1 MQIKAY
7 AKINLTLDILEKRP
21 DNFHEIHSIM
31 QQIYLHD
38 ELTFQKSPDIIAQS
52 QFKDDI
58 ILKTILKLKKLFH
71 IEEGI
76 TVTNKKSIPVAAG
89 LAGGSTDAAT
99 TLIALN
105 EIWGLNLSTEDL
117 IKIGA
122 ELGSDVPFC
131 LAGKSCFVSGK
142 GEVLERINL
151 PEMHILLINPGY
163 EIYAKKAYVELNKSE
178 YERKFSS
185 LKIKNLSSIKEI
197 ASNLHNDFIHIQK
210 KEVKDLIED
219 VNSHGALNASI
230 TGKGPSVF
238 GIFEN
243 QKKAEK
249 AYENLKEK
257 YQSTY
262 LTKTIA

>member
-21 DNFHEIHSIM
+21 DNFHEINSVM
-31 QQIYLHD
+31 QQIDLHD
-38 ELTFQKSPDIIAQS
+38 QLNFEKSKDIIVQS

-58 ILKTILKLKKLFH
+58 ILKTILKVKELFH
-71 IEEGI
+71 ITEGI
-76 TVTNKKSIPVAAG
+76 TVSIKKNIPIAAG

-105 EIWGLNLSTEDL
+105 DMWGLNLSTRDL
-117 IKIGA
+117 AKIGA

-131 LAGKSCFVSGK
+131 LLGKSCFVSGK
-142 GEVLERINL
+142 GDVLEKINL

-163 EIYAKKAYVELNKSE
+163 GISAQKAYEEIDKME
-178 YERKFSS
+178 YEKKFSS
-185 LKIKNLSSIKEI
+185 LKTKNSTSIKEI

-210 KEVKDLIED
+210 EEVKDLIRD
-219 VNSHGALNASI
+219 INSNGALNASI

-257 YQSTY
+257 YRFAY
-262 LTKTIA
+262 LTKTIT